1 MRIGIDVGGT
11 HTDAVIM
18 DGNTVITS
26 TKVLTSADVMEGV
39 ANALDTVLSDS
50 GLPNNQIQSVMIG
63 TTQFTNAIVERRQL
77 AKTGVFRLC
86 LPSGRGLPPMV
97 DWPEDIA
104 DAVGRHAY
112 TLHGG
117 YLYDG
122 WPVAD
127 LDMDEIDRAIADAK
141 SKGLKNFAVSSA
153 FSPMNADPEDLVAER
168 IRAAIPDAHITC
180 SQSFGRL
187 GLMERENA
195 AILNATLLQFADTVV
210 SAFLSALRQRNLN
223 CPIFISQNDGTLMNA
238 DFVRAFP
245 ALTFASGPTNSL
257 RGAMLLTGLEDAIVV
272 DIGGTTSDIGVLQAG
287 FPRESNSVIKVGGVR
302 TNFRMPDIQAIG
314 LGGGSL
320 VSEDGET
327 LGPQSVGHRLTSA
340 GLVFGGKTLTATDI
354 VVASG
359 HEKIGDANAVSHL
372 SRDLV
377 ETARKKMLTILD
389 RGIDMMKPGAIQM
402 PVILVGGGSVLVTGD
417 LKAASNVLRPEHAGV
432 ANAIGAAIA
441 QVGGESEKIV
451 SYQAIAREDAIAELT
466 REAELRATDSGAQQ
480 DSLRVVDIEETEVP
494 YMGQETM
501 RVRVKVIGDL
511 AFETAGAR
519 S

>member
-39 ANALDTVLSDS
+39 ANALDTVLADS
-50 GLPNNQIQSVMIG
+50 GLPTSAIRSVMIG
-63 TTQFTNAIVERRQL
+63 TTQFTNAIIERRQL
-77 AKTGVFRLC
+77 AETGVFRLC

-97 DWPEDIA
+97 DWPGDIA
-104 DAVGRHAY
+104 EIVGRHAY
-112 TLHGG
+112 ALHGG

-122 WPVAD
+122 WPVAN
-127 LDMDEIDRAIADAK
+127 LDMAEIDAAISDAK
-141 SKGLKNFAVSSA
+141 SKGIRNFAVSSA
-153 FSPMNADPEDLVAER
+153 FSPMNPEPEDIVAKR
-168 IRAAIPDAHITC
+168 LRDAIPDAHITC

-195 AILNATLLQFADTVV
+195 AILNATLLQFADAVV
-210 SAFLSALRQRNLN
+210 SAFLSALQTRNLS
-223 CPIFISQNDGTLMNA
+223 CPVYISQNDGTLMSA

-272 DIGGTTSDIGVLQAG
+272 DIGGTTSDIGVLQGG

-320 VSEDGET
+320 VSADGRT
-327 LGPQSVGHRLTSA
+327 LGPQSVGHRLTTE
-340 GLVFGGKTLTATDI
+340 GLVFGGNTLTATDI

-359 HEKIGDANAVSHL
+359 HEKIGDINAVS
-372 SRDLV
+372 DLPREMV
-377 ETARKKMLTILD
+377 ETARLVMLSILD
-389 RGIDMMKPGAIQM
+389 RGIDMMKPGAVQM
-402 PVILVGGGSVLVTGD
+402 PVILVGGGAVLVTRN
-417 LKAASNVLRPEHAGV
+417 LKAASQVHRPEHAGV

-441 QVGGESEKIV
+441 QVGGESEKIL
-451 SYQAIAREDAIAELT
+451 SYQAIPRETAIADLT
-466 REAELRATDSGAQQ
+466 GEAKSRALGAGASK

-511 AFETAGAR
+511 AIESIGEE

>member
-18 DGNTVITS
+18 DGNTVVTS

-50 GLPNNQIQSVMIG
+50 GLPKEQIQSVMIG

-127 LDMDEIDRAIADAK
+127 LDMDEIDRAITDAK
-141 SKGLKNFAVSSA
+141 AKGLKNFAISSA
-153 FSPMNADPEDLVAER
+153 FSPMNAEPEDLVAER
-168 IRAAIPDAHITC
+168 LRAAIPDAHITC

-223 CPIFISQNDGTLMNA
+223 CPVFISQNDGTLMNA

-257 RGAMLLTGLEDAIVV
+257 RGAMLLTGLEEAIVV

-327 LGPQSVGHRLTSA
+327 LGPQSVGHRLTSE
-340 GLVFGGKTLTATDI
+340 GLVFGGNTLTATDI

-372 SRDLV
+372 SEHVV
-377 ETARKKMLTILD
+377 ETARQKMLNILD
-389 RGIDMMKPGAIQM
+389 RGIDMMKPGAVQM

-441 QVGGESEKIV
+441 QVGGESERIV
-451 SYQAIAREDAIAELT
+451 SYQAIPREDAIAELT
-466 REAELRATDSGAQQ
+466 REAELRASESGAQK

-511 AFETAGAR
+511 AFEAAGAA